1 MLSKHSHLINSP
13 VLRIHSIAGR
23 LPPPHLCGVG
33 ACVWRQVNGEVAN
46 EVAVSVEVE
55 LFHADPVHASVD
67 GVLEV
72 DRR

>member
-1 MLSKHSHLINSP
+1 MLSKHSHLINGP
-13 VLRIHSIAGR
+13 VLRIHSIAGW

-46 EVAVSVEVE
+46 EVAVSVEVK
-55 LFHADPVHASVD
+55 LFDADPVHASVD